1 MLLIMITMPSSSS
14 HNVLIRHVIGAPA
27 SKMDD
32 GKAGCDE
39 ITIREPQYVFAVNGC
54 LMASRHSEEDDFTD

>member
-1 MLLIMITMPSSSS
+1 MSS
-14 HNVLIRHVIGAPA
+14 APA
-27 SKMDD
+27 SEKDD

>member
-1 MLLIMITMPSSSS
+1 MSS
-14 HNVLIRHVIGAPA
+14 APA

-39 ITIREPQYVFAVNGC
+39 ITIREPQYVFAVNEC
-54 LMASRHSEEDDFTD
+54 LTTDRHSEEDEFID